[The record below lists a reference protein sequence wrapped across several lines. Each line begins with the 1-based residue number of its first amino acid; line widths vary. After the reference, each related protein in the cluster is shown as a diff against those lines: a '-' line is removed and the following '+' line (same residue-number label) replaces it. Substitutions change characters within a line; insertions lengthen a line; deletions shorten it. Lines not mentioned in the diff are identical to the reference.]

1 MGANPVAGAAGEI
14 NQHRVGAIHVIGVGQ
29 KLLDKLG
36 ATLARLEQTLAE
48 LQAVAGTDAP
58 LPAQAG
64 RTLEELSQT
73 LRALR
78 DLADT
83 LESRPQSLIFGKEP
97 ARDE

>member
-1 MGANPVAGAAGEI
+1 MNSEGSTLRPV
-14 NQHRVGAIHVIGVGQ
+14 
-29 KLLDKLG
+29 
-36 ATLARLEQTLAE
+36 TLAE
-48 LQAVAGTDAP
+48 LQAVAGKEAP

>member
-1 MGANPVAGAAGEI
+1 M
-14 NQHRVGAIHVIGVGQ
+14 
-29 KLLDKLG
+29 
-36 ATLARLEQTLAE
+36 
-48 LQAVAGTDAP
+48 AGTDAP